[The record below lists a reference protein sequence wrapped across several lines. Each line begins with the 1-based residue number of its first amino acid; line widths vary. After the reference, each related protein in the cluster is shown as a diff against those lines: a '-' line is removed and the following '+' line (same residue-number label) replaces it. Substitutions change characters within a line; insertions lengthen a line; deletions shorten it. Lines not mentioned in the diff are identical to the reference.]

1 MGKKHLLT
9 GSVLAVTA
17 VGLGAFGAHA
27 LAETLETFGRKDT
40 YDTAVQY
47 HMFHALTILFVSILY
62 KNGPHQLLTWTIR
75 FFLSG
80 TLIFSG
86 SLYVL
91 CITNITVLGAITPIG
106 GILFIAGWVTLII
119 YALRHH

>member
-1 MGKKHLLT
+1 MHKNLT
-9 GSVLAVTA
+9 IIAILGVLTIA
-17 VGLGAFGAHA
+17 LGAFGAHA
-27 LAETLETFGRKDT
+27 LAETLDTFGRTDT

-47 HMFHALTILFVSILY
+47 HMFHALAILFVSILY

>member
-1 MGKKHLLT
+1 MDKKYLLT
-9 GSVLAVTA
+9 GSILALVA

-27 LAETLETFGRKDT
+27 LAETLETFGRKAT

-47 HMFHALTILFVSILY
+47 HMFHALAILFVSGIY
-62 KNGPHQLLTWTIR
+62 KNSPHQLLTWAFR

-91 CITNITVLGAITPIG
+91 CITNITILGAITPFG
-106 GILFIAGWVTLII
+106 GILFMAGWVTLII
-119 YALRHH
+119 YALRHY

>member
-1 MGKKHLLT
+1 MDKKHLLT

-27 LAETLETFGRKDT
+27 LSATLEAFGRKDT

-47 HMFHALTILFVSILY
+47 HMFHAIAILFVSLIN
-62 KNGPHQLLTWTIR
+62 KNGPHQLLTWAIR
-75 FFLSG
+75 LFLFG

-91 CITNITVLGAITPIG
+91 CMTNLSILGAITPIG
-106 GILFIAGWVTLII
+106 GLLFIGGWITLII
-119 YALRHH
+119 YALRH